1 MLNETPTPHQVIDG
15 AVKVRNDIYPAKV
28 TFSFGT
34 NPYPKSRAIVTAD
47 RVLVLVESGNGSG
60 AGVLY
65 EERLEDVSGNRHQI
79 VATTADGEV
88 TISRA
93 GGCGC
98 GSSLR
103 SYRPFSRS
111 LRMATR

>member
-1 MLNETPTPHQVIDG
+1 MLNETPTPHQVMDG
-15 AVKVRNDIYPAKV
+15 PVKVRNDVYPAKV
-28 TFSFGT
+28 TFSFGR
-34 NPYPKSRAIVTAD
+34 NPYPKSRAIITAD
-47 RVLVLVESGNGSG
+47 RVIVLVENGGSG

-65 EERLEDVSGNRHQI
+65 DERLEDVSGNRRQI

-93 GGCGC
+93 AGCGC
-98 GSSLR
+98 GSTLR
-103 SYRPFSRS
+103 SYRPFARS

>member
-1 MLNETPTPHQVIDG
+1 MLNEVPTPHQVLDG
-15 AVKVRNDIYPAKV
+15 PVKVRNDIYPAKV
-28 TFSFGT
+28 TFSFGV
-34 NPYPKSRAIVTAD
+34 NRYPKSRAIVTAD
-47 RVLVLVESGNGSG
+47 RVLVLVEGGNGTG
-60 AGVLY
+60 AAVLY
-65 EERLEDVSGNRHQI
+65 DERLEDVSSDRRQI
-79 VATTADGEV
+79 VATTADGDV

-103 SYRPFSRS
+103 SYRPFGRS

>member
-1 MLNETPTPHQVIDG
+1 MLNETPYPHEVIEG
-15 AVKVRNDIYPAKV
+15 PVKVRNDVYPANV
-28 TFSFGT
+28 RFSFGV
-34 NPYPKSRAIVTAD
+34 NPYNRARAIITAD
-47 RVLVLVESGNGSG
+47 RLLVLVENGARG

-65 EERLEDVSGNRHQI
+65 DEKLEDLAGDRRQI
-79 VATTADGEV
+79 VATTADGEI

-111 LRMATR
+111 LRMTSR